1 MRRIRQRKKKL
12 PALDKYV
19 IFSLS
24 SIIIFTIAVLVIF
37 VITQIE
43 PSALV
48 VAFYGVF
55 GGELFLLAMIKRLK
69 LKSGENGKENDAER
83 GYYDD

>member
-1 MRRIRQRKKKL
+1 MRRVRPRKKKL

-37 VITQIE
+37 IITQSE

-69 LKSGENGKENDAER
+69 LKQGENQSNMNAE
-83 GYYDD
+83 GAYYDD